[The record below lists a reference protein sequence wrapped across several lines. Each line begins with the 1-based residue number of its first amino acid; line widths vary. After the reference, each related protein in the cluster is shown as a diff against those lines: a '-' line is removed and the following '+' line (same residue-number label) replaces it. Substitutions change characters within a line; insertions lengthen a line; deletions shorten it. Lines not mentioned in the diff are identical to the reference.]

1 MFEMC
6 SALFSGNTLSVIF
19 RDLLSK
25 LFSGKVGN
33 VKNQISHLTTLEK
46 KRNNK
51 ELDKACQIQYI
62 SILVYH
68 QLNDYIPTQILQVN
82 VGHIFSNKTPNTV
95 VERQTCLRAV
105 ILLKKIVGSFFVTN
119 GDDSSRTLERST
131 YTINRKL
138 F

>member
-51 ELDKACQIQYI
+51 ELDKACQI
-62 SILVYH
+62 
-68 QLNDYIPTQILQVN
+68 
-82 VGHIFSNKTPNTV
+82 
-95 VERQTCLRAV
+95 
-105 ILLKKIVGSFFVTN
+105 
-119 GDDSSRTLERST
+119 
-131 YTINRKL
+131 
-138 F
+138 